1 MNTLFQTLKT
11 SYPLNTRLRQAG
23 AALLLGCTAAAQ
35 AQLVDGG
42 FDINPLT
49 TLNVV
54 IGGPTFVYG
63 VWGQESSTLSTGVG
77 PNLPNTFP
85 NMLSMTNGNNSG
97 VATQTGQ
104 AMDVSFGVPAA
115 MIATGT
121 ATFSYSALFN
131 ADTAGPV
138 GGLSM
143 SFFSGN
149 SFATSIGV
157 PVAGNFAVDNIAGN
171 WQVHTITGSIPLGTA
186 SLLAQVYYINASLA
200 TVTGA
205 LQPGFVDSARL
216 TITAVPEPGTWTLM
230 GLGGLL
236 VGWRHRRL
244 AMQAA

>member
-1 MNTLFQTLKT
+1 MHATTLALTTTNPLK
-11 SYPLNTRLRQAG
+11 SRLQQATAG
-23 AALLLGCTAAAQ
+23 LLLGCACAAQ
-35 AQLVDGG
+35 AQLIDGG

-54 IGGPTFVYG
+54 IGGPTFTYG

-104 AMDVSFGVPAA
+104 AMDVSFGPIAA

-157 PVAGNFAVDNIAGN
+157 PVTGNIAVDNIPGN
-171 WQVHTITGSIPLGTA
+171 WQVHTITGAIPLGTA
-186 SLLAQVYYINASLA
+186 SLLAQVYYINSSLV
-200 TVTGA
+200 TLTGA

-216 TITAVPEPGTWTLM
+216 TIAAVPEPSSWALM
-230 GLGGLL
+230 GLGCLL

-244 AMQAA
+244 ARQAG